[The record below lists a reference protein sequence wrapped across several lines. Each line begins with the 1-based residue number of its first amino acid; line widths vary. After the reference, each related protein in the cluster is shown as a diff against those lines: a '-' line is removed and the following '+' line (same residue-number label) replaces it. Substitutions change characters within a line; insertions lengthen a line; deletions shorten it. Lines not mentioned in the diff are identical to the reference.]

1 MNPQRERIL
10 GKVSLL
16 LSAVIWGFAFV
27 AQRAGMQFIGPFTF
41 NGLRFG
47 LGTLVLLP
55 WLMSSRRHA
64 CAERNSIIR
73 RRVRA
78 GLTLA
83 GAVLF
88 VAATCQQIGLVHTTA
103 GKAGFITGLYVVI
116 VPLLGLLRRHA
127 VRSWVWAGCGLSVAG
142 LYLLSVVSIFSLSAG
157 DAWVLAGAFGWAVH
171 VHVVEWLVQRT
182 RPVVIAVTQFA
193 MCAALSL
200 IAAGFRETIRLDAVM
215 RAGWPIAYA
224 GVLSVGVAY
233 TLQIVGQRH
242 VAPARAGIILSL
254 ESVFAVLGGWWILGE
269 TLSLRGAFGCALM
282 LTGMILTQRGDD
294 VPADGPGSGS
304 FS

>member
-1 MNPQRERIL
+1 MT
-10 GKVSLL
+10 SLL

-27 AQRAGMQFIGPFTF
+27 AQRAGMRFIGPFTF

-55 WLMSSRRHA
+55 WLMSSRRRA
-64 CAERNSIIR
+64 SAEENSTLHW
-73 RRVRA
+73 RVRM
-78 GLTLA
+78 GLILA
-83 GAVLF
+83 GVVLF
-88 VAATCQQIGLVHTTA
+88 VSANCQQTGLIYTTA

-116 VPLLGLLRRHA
+116 VPLLGLLRGHA

-142 LYLLSVVSIFSLSAG
+142 MYLLSVVGVFSLSAG
-157 DAWVLAGAFGWAVH
+157 DTWVLAGALGWAVH
-171 VHVVEWLVQRT
+171 VHVVEWLVQRA

-200 IAAGFRETIRLDAVM
+200 IAAGLNETIRLHAVM
-215 RAGWPIAYA
+215 NAGWAIAYA
-224 GVLSVGVAY
+224 GILSVGVAY
-233 TLQIVGQRH
+233 TLQIVGQRR

-282 LTGMILTQRGDD
+282 LAGMVLAQRGDD
-294 VPADGPGSGS
+294 VPANGSESGS
-304 FS
+304 AS